1 MNIPPPTE
9 RQARVLWFSL
19 TALAVGVLLG
29 LIGLL
34 LWGFGWVLGKLS
46 AVLLPLALAAI
57 IAYLLSPL
65 VDLFEKK
72 FSRTSSVVLVFL
84 FGLLLV
90 VGLLATVVPRLVIE
104 TQQLIHRIPGYAEK
118 AQTNVTEWL
127 SKSPWPERLS
137 GFFHPTGTNDTN
149 AVIITNELA
158 LAETNQP
165 VNTGVTAAKSSQ
177 PPFQKE
183 VANKIIAWAARI
195 LPEVGNWLL
204 AQMQRVASWLGLFL
218 GLLLVPVYAF
228 YLLREK
234 RDIERGWKDYLPI
247 RESKAKEEAIF
258 IISSINDSLI
268 VFFRGQVLVALCTG
282 TLLTISFLILGLNYA
297 LLLGV
302 MAGLLGIIPYLGVA
316 ISLIPTVTLAAVQF
330 GDWLHPIL
338 VVLIFGMVNML
349 EGFVISPKIIGD
361 RVGMHPLTII
371 IAVIIGTTL
380 MGGILGGVLAIPL
393 TAALRAMMF
402 RYVWKKR
409 KR

>member
-1 MNIPPPTE
+1 
-9 RQARVLWFSL
+9 
-19 TALAVGVLLG
+19 LAVGVLLG

-34 LWGFGWVLGKLS
+34 IWGFGWVLSKLS

-57 IAYLLSPL
+57 IAYLLSPV
-65 VDLFEKK
+65 VDFCERKK
-72 FSRTSSVVLVFL
+72 FSRTSSVVMVFL
-84 FGLLLV
+84 FGFLLV
-90 VGLLATVVPRLVIE
+90 VGLLATVVPRLVVE
-104 TQQLIHRIPGYAEK
+104 TQQLIHRIPDYTQKG
-118 AQTNVTEWL
+118 QTEVAEWL
-127 SKSPWPERLS
+127 SKSPWPERVS
-137 GFFHPTGTNDTN
+137 EFFRSSSTSTN
-149 AVIITNELA
+149 AMNATNATNTVISTNEITA
-158 LAETNQP
+158 SETNQP
-165 VNTGVTAAKSSQ
+165 PAATATT
-177 PPFQKE
+177 PPLQTEIGQK
-183 VANKIIAWAARI
+183 VVSWLTRI
-195 LPEVGNWLL
+195 MPEIGNWVL
-204 AQMQRVASWLGLFL
+204 AQLQRVASWLGLFL

-282 TLLTISFLILGLNYA
+282 TLLTISFFILGLNYA

-316 ISLIPTVTLAAVQF
+316 ISLIPAVTLAAVQF

-338 VVLIFGMVNML
+338 VLVIFGVVNLL

-393 TAALRAMMF
+393 TAALRAMMY

-409 KR
+409 KA

>member
-9 RQARVLWFSL
+9 RQARILWFSL

-34 LWGFGWVLGKLS
+34 LWGFGWVLDKLS

-57 IAYLLSPL
+57 IAYLLDPI
-65 VDLFEKK
+65 VDRFEKK
-72 FSRTSSVVLVFL
+72 FSRAWSVVLVFV
-84 FGLLLV
+84 FGFLVV

-104 TQQLIHRIPGYAEK
+104 TQQLIHRIPSYAEK
-118 AQTNVTEWL
+118 AQANLTEWL
-127 SKSPWPERLS
+127 SKSPWPERVT
-137 GFFHPTGTNDTN
+137 GFFRSPAGTARPTN
-149 AVIITNELA
+149 APIAGTDSPA
-158 LAETNQP
+158 TETNQ
-165 VNTGVTAAKSSQ
+165 VTKAGPAQ
-177 PPFQKE
+177 PPTLQAEIGQK
-183 VANKIIAWAARI
+183 AISWAGRI

-204 AQMQRVASWLGLFL
+204 AQMQRVASWFGLFL

-234 RDIERGWKDYLPI
+234 KGIEGQWTDYLPF

-282 TLLTISFLILGLNYA
+282 TLLTIAFFILGLNYA

-302 MAGLLGIIPYLGVA
+302 MAGLLGIIPYLGVM
-316 ISLIPTVTLAAVQF
+316 ISLIPAVTIAAVQF

-338 VVLIFGMVNML
+338 VVVIFAVVNLL

-371 IAVIIGTTL
+371 IAVIVGTTL

-409 KR
+409 NA